1 MEMLRSGALSAG
13 HCRALLALDDRE
25 VQTMIAEAA
34 KDGGMSVRDVEKA
47 VKKALE
53 APDEVEIE
61 PSTEINYAKELENKV
76 RRTLGRK
83 VKINVKGKEKNIKI
97 YFEDNEDLDELLTL
111 LGGGRPINL

>member
-1 MEMLRSGALSAG
+1 MNFVGR
-13 HCRALLALDDRE
+13 
-25 VQTMIAEAA
+25 
-34 KDGGMSVRDVEKA
+34 KA

-53 APDEVEIE
+53 PVKEVLTPPE
-61 PSTEINYAKELENKV
+61 TVDYARELENKV

-97 YFEDNEDLDELLTL
+97 YFEDNDDLDELLTL